1 MGALAKGQAEL
12 DKLGESIDYLR
23 PIVADADTGHGGAL
37 IMESSVMNA
46 DGQV

>member
-23 PIVADADTGHGGAL
+23 PIVADADTGHGGKSQYDAA
-37 IMESSVMNA
+37 VV
-46 DGQV
+46 GCR

>member
-23 PIVADADTGHGGAL
+23 PIVADADTGHGG
-37 IMESSVMNA
+37 ES
-46 DGQV
+46 